1 MYLRTNEEAIKI
13 IYKCAIEYK
22 NNLSNKCVLFV
33 TVTDSKAT
41 SFEALFLP
49 QNFKHLTGAASHLSG
64 ADFFDLAVRNR
75 LSPNDITLANDGT
88 TDLKLDVLP
97 QLMNIHRTARMVGD
111 YDFSRSLLVA
121 DKVAGTV
128 TAALGFVQ
136 SKNLYLPKTAL
147 KADVRDITIQ
157 STRRKIAAVFVK
169 RRGDEL
175 FSHLTYIAKGMT
187 MRDEIL
193 ASILREKVDTQNLV
207 DITTPHKPLLQARST
222 ETKDKTAE
230 HGTNKQESQRS
241 DDDPE
246 K

>member
-13 IYKCAIEYK
+13 IYKCAMEYK
-22 NNLSNKCVLFV
+22 NNLSNKCILFV
-33 TVTDSKAT
+33 TATDSKST

-49 QNFKHLTGAASHLSG
+49 QNFKHLTGVASHLSG
-64 ADFFDLAVRNR
+64 ADFFDLAIRNR
-75 LSPNDITLANDGT
+75 LGPNEITLANDGT

-136 SKNLYLPKTAL
+136 SKNFYLPKTAL
-147 KADVRDITIQ
+147 KADVRNITIQ
-157 STRRKIAAVFVK
+157 STRRRIVAIIVK
-169 RRGDEL
+169 QRGDEL
-175 FSHLTYIAKGMT
+175 FSQLTYIAKGMT
-187 MRDEIL
+187 IHDEVF
-193 ASILREKVDTQNLV
+193 ASVFREKVDMQNLIA
-207 DITTPHKPLLQARST
+207 ITKPDKSLEANSA
-222 ETKDKTAE
+222 ETKEKTAE
-230 HGTNKQESQRS
+230 YGTNKQESQRS

>member
-1 MYLRTNEEAIKI
+1 M
-13 IYKCAIEYK
+13 EYK
-22 NNLSNKCVLFV
+22 NNLSNKCILFV

-64 ADFFDLAVRNR
+64 ADFIDLAIRNR
-75 LSPNDITLANDGT
+75 LSPNEITLAKDGT

-136 SKNLYLPKTAL
+136 SKSFYLPKTAM

-157 STRRKIAAVFVK
+157 STRRKIAAIFVK
-169 RRGDEL
+169 QRGDEL
-175 FSHLTYIAKGMT
+175 FSHLTYLAKSMT
-187 MRDEIL
+187 MHDEIL
-193 ASILREKVDTQNLV
+193 VSILREKVDMQNLV
-207 DITTPHKPLLQARST
+207 AITVPHKPMHTHST
-222 ETKDKTAE
+222 ETKEKTAE
-230 HGTNKQESQRS
+230 HDANQQESQRNN
-241 DDDPE
+241 DDPE